1 MTHAPPSRSRG
12 LLPGLAVAETV
23 SWGIC
28 FYGFAV
34 LLPPMERDLGW
45 SRATLVGAFTIAVI
59 VSGFAA
65 FPVGRWLDRGSARL
79 LMTAGSVIATVGVL
93 AWSQSRTVP
102 AFYGS
107 WLLIGIAM
115 GLVLYEPAQ
124 VVLIKQFGRRATWAI
139 TTLTL
144 VAGFA
149 STIFQPTIAALQDAR
164 GWRSALTIC
173 AIGLGVVTIT
183 IHALVLP
190 GRTRHSTVHAVAE
203 KRATSVPPRVAVRDP
218 AMLGLTVAFTL
229 SVGAMSAAIVHLIPY
244 LTDHGWTDL
253 HAAIA
258 AGLIGATQVAAR
270 VVFGLF
276 AERVAAARLALLV
289 LLVPVGGIIVLATSN
304 GAATAWLA
312 VALLGIGQGTTTLLR
327 PLVLS
332 RRLDPLVYGRGAAQS
347 AAWSTIARAVA
358 PLLLAGAA
366 GLGAE
371 GYPIGFAVFAIIGI
385 AGAVVAHHSLLISPA
400 AAVPAYADTGR

>member
-1 MTHAPPSRSRG
+1 M
-12 LLPGLAVAETV
+12 

-79 LMTAGSVIATVGVL
+79 LMTTGSVLATVGVL

-173 AIGLGVVTIT
+173 AVGLGVVTIT

-190 GRTRHSTVHAVAE
+190 GRPHHSAAHVVTATEVA
-203 KRATSVPPRVAVRDP
+203 APVPPPVAVRDP

-229 SVGAMSAAIVHLIPY
+229 SIGAMSAAIVHLIPY

-289 LLVPVGGIIVLATSN
+289 LLVPVGGIVVLATSN

-371 GYPIGFAVFAIIGI
+371 GYPIGFAVFAVIGI
-385 AGAVVAHHSLLISPA
+385 AGAVVAHHSLLIPPPVA
-400 AAVPAYADTGR
+400 RTGVRRHRPMTRVAGFNANR